1 MFVFSRQNQ
10 KSLIRI
16 IIPVLVYI
24 FIVILPTPAGLTAL
38 GQRAFA
44 LVAAGIVA
52 FSIQPISITISVP
65 LFVLLGV
72 PAGIF
77 NLKDAM
83 TSFMGPAFIFVFAMV
98 CIALAFEKSG
108 LTKRIALFVV
118 SKSGGNPKK
127 LLFLFIA
134 TAVLCSSVMADIPVL
149 CMLYPICQQII
160 EKNGCNVKGSNF
172 AQSLLLGI
180 GSGCFLGGMGTPAG
194 SAANP
199 TSIQILQDST
209 GLSISFMDWA
219 CVGMP
224 IVVLLIP
231 VIWFCLIIT
240 LPSEISHLEGIEE
253 LKKERASLGSLTSKE
268 IIFLVVFLFTLL
280 LWFTDKINGIPVAVS
295 SMICVAVLALPG
307 IDIFSWKRDGAE
319 MNWDA
324 VMLVGGATSFGAML
338 TTTGV
343 IGWFAQEYLVSL
355 VGLPLF
361 MLLLCI
367 CVIMILSQ
375 FPIPAG
381 AGAVATLAPAFL
393 AVAQMKGIDPA
404 GILLVVALAQAAP
417 ILSPAVCFYPI
428 INAGG
433 LLNVNSALKSG
444 FLIAIGET
452 GLILLSM
459 ATFGRM
465 LGFI

>member
-1 MFVFSRQNQ
+1 MFVLSRTDQ
-10 KSLIRI
+10 KSLKKAL
-16 IIPVLVYI
+16 IPLLVFL
-24 FIVILPTPAGLTAL
+24 FIVILPTPEGLTAL

-52 FSIQPISITISVP
+52 FSIQPISISISVP

-77 NLKDAM
+77 NLRDAM
-83 TSFMGPAFIFVFAMV
+83 ASFMGPAFIFVFAMV

-108 LTKRIALFVV
+108 LTRRIALFVV
-118 SKSGGNPKK
+118 AKSGGSPKK
-127 LLFLFIA
+127 LLLLFIA

-160 EKNGCNVKGSNF
+160 ETNGCNVKGSNF
-172 AQSLLLGI
+172 ARSLLLGI

-209 GLSISFMDWA
+209 GLTISFMDWA
-219 CVGMP
+219 FVGMP
-224 IVVLLIP
+224 VVICLIP
-231 VIWFCLIIT
+231 VIWLCLLIT
-240 LPSEISHLEGIEE
+240 LPSEIRSLEGLEE
-253 LKKERASLGSLTSKE
+253 LRKERASLGALTAKE
-268 IIFLVVFLFTLL
+268 KIFLVVFAITLL

-307 IDIFSWKRDGAE
+307 IDIFSWKRDSAE

-324 VMLVGGATSFGAML
+324 VMLVGGVTSFGAML

-343 IGWFAQEYLVSL
+343 ISWFAQEYLVSL
-355 VGLPLF
+355 VGLPIFL
-361 MLLLCI
+361 LLLCI
-367 CVIMILSQ
+367 CLIMILSQ

-381 AGAVATLAPAFL
+381 AGAVATMAPAFL
-393 AVAQMKGIDPA
+393 AVAQMKGIDPT

-428 INAGG
+428 INASG
-433 LLNVNSALKSG
+433 LLDVQSAWKSG
-444 FLIAIGET
+444 ALIAIGET

-459 ATFGRM
+459 ATFGRL

>member
-1 MFVFSRQNQ
+1 MFILNRTNHKTVLRV
-10 KSLIRI
+10 L
-16 IIPVLVYI
+16 IPVLI
-24 FIVILPTPAGLTAL
+24 FIAIFPTPEGLSPI
-38 GQRAFA
+38 GQKAFA
-44 LVAAGIVA
+44 LVAAGIVT
-52 FSIQPISITISVP
+52 FILQPISISISVP
-65 LFVLLGV
+65 LFVMLGA
-72 PAGIF
+72 PIGIF
-77 NLKDAM
+77 NVRDAM
-83 TSFMGPAFIFVFAMV
+83 SSFMGPAFIFVFAMV

-118 SKSGGNPKK
+118 SKSGGSPRR
-127 LLFLFIA
+127 LILLFIA
-134 TAVLCSSVMADIPVL
+134 TAAICSSVMADIPVL

-160 EKNGCNVKGSNF
+160 ETNGCNRKGSNF

-180 GSGCFLGGMGTPAG
+180 GCACFLGGMGTPAG

-199 TSIQILQDST
+199 TSMQILQDST
-209 GLSISFMDWA
+209 GMSISFMDWA

-224 IVVLLIP
+224 IVLCLIP
-231 VIWFCLIIT
+231 VIWICLIFA
-240 LPSEISHLEGIEE
+240 LPSEISKLEGIEE
-253 LKKERASLGSLTSKE
+253 LKRERENLGPLTVKEKSFL
-268 IIFLVVFLFTLL
+268 IIFLFTLL

-307 IDIFSWKRDGAE
+307 IDVFSWKRDSAE

-343 IGWFAQEYLVSL
+343 INWFAHEYLLSL
-355 VGLPLF
+355 VNLPIF
-361 MLLLCI
+361 PLLACI
-367 CVIMILSQ
+367 CIIMILSQ

-381 AGAVATLAPAFL
+381 AGAVATMAPAFL

-404 GILLVVALAQAAP
+404 GILLVVALSQAAP

-428 INAGG
+428 INASG
-433 LLNVNSALKSG
+433 LLTVTGTWKAG
-444 FLIAIGET
+444 FPMAIGET
-452 GLILLSM
+452 VLILLSM
-459 ATFGRM
+459 ATFGRL